1 MSEQTET
8 IIVLDFGSQYSQLIA
23 RRIRECNVYSKILP
37 YYTSADIIAAENPKG
52 VILSG
57 GPSSVYAENAPKCD
71 PEIFNLNVPVLGI
84 CYGLQ
89 LMMVT
94 LGGEVARGKA
104 REYGKTVLK
113 VKNFDNLFAGVDAET
128 VVWMSHG
135 DKVVKLPEGK
145 SEVLA
150 VSDNTEYGAVCFPER
165 NLYGIQ
171 FHPEVVHSVQGKEII
186 ANYCHKICGCK
197 GNWTM
202 RSFIDQAVEDIRKT
216 VGSEQVI
223 LGLSG
228 GVDSSVAAALIH
240 KAIGNQLTCIFVN
253 NGLLRKNEAERV
265 QELYGRNFKINL
277 KYVDATERFLDALAG
292 VEEPERKRKII
303 GREFVQV
310 FDEAANSIENA
321 VFLAQGTTY
330 PDVIESVPI
339 DGNPSAMIKS
349 HHNVGGLPKEM
360 KFKLLEPLS
369 RLFKDEVREVGRQ
382 LGLPEDVVM
391 RQPFPGPGLAV
402 RHLGA
407 VSQKTLDIL
416 RNADEIVVDEIKK
429 AGLYFS
435 IWQTFAVFLPLRTVG
450 VMGDERTY
458 DYVIVLR
465 AVDSADGMTADWVHL
480 PYDLLGRISSRIIN
494 EVTGVNRVVYDITSK
509 PPGTIEWE

>member
-37 YYTSADIIAAENPKG
+37 YYTSADVIAAENPKG

-145 SEVLA
+145 IEVLA

-186 ANYCHKICGCK
+186 ANYCHKICECK

-202 RSFIDQAVEDIRKT
+202 CSFIDQAVEDIRKT

-253 NGLLRKNEAERV
+253 K
-265 QELYGRNFKINL
+265 
-277 KYVDATERFLDALAG
+277 
-292 VEEPERKRKII
+292 I
-303 GREFVQV
+303 GRAHV
-310 FDEAANSIENA
+310 
-321 VFLAQGTTY
+321 
-330 PDVIESVPI
+330 
-339 DGNPSAMIKS
+339 
-349 HHNVGGLPKEM
+349 
-360 KFKLLEPLS
+360 
-369 RLFKDEVREVGRQ
+369 
-382 LGLPEDVVM
+382 
-391 RQPFPGPGLAV
+391 
-402 RHLGA
+402 
-407 VSQKTLDIL
+407 
-416 RNADEIVVDEIKK
+416 
-429 AGLYFS
+429 
-435 IWQTFAVFLPLRTVG
+435 
-450 VMGDERTY
+450 
-458 DYVIVLR
+458 
-465 AVDSADGMTADWVHL
+465 
-480 PYDLLGRISSRIIN
+480 
-494 EVTGVNRVVYDITSK
+494 
-509 PPGTIEWE
+509 